1 MTYCFSSVLAADFEA
16 YINLCDNAGKC
27 IRNMKIYLSCLDK
40 HLTEHSITDKN
51 ISEAVLSAWL
61 ASKDVKAATKAN
73 RLNIVRGFGRYM
85 LSLGY
90 FIEIPESP
98 RVVNSYTPY
107 IFTNDELDLIF
118 SALDNFE
125 YEKKKTHAT
134 VQAPVLFRT
143 IYGCGFRLG
152 EALLLLWDD
161 VNLEAGTITVHNAKN
176 KKKRI
181 VPISLSLTE
190 ILKSYKQYAT
200 QHNICRNGLV
210 FENRQG
216 KAYHINGVRRWFS
229 FALEKAG
236 IVYTRQSNRER
247 GPCIH
252 CLRHTFVINSF
263 LQADSKGCAFEEV
276 IPFLTE
282 YLGHKDI
289 METDKYLRA
298 SHIVYKDAHQKVSDY
313 INDIFPEVN

>member
-1 MTYCFSSVLAADFEA
+1 MTYCFTSVLAADFKA
-16 YINLCDNAGKC
+16 YINLCENADKY
-27 IRNMKIYLSCLDK
+27 IKNIKTYLSCLDK
-40 HLTEHSITDKN
+40 HLTEHNVSDKN
-51 ISEAVLSAWL
+51 IPESVLSAWL
-61 ASKDVKAATKAN
+61 ASKDIKAATKAN

-90 FIEIPESP
+90 FIEIPEPP

-107 IFTNDELDLIF
+107 LFTADELDLIF

-125 YEKKKTHAT
+125 YEKKKTHAS

-143 IYGCGFRLG
+143 LYGCGFRLG

-161 VNLEAGTITVHNAKN
+161 VNLEAGTIIIHNAKN
-176 KKKRI
+176 KKKRT
-181 VPISLSLTE
+181 VPLSPSLTE

-200 QHNICRNGLV
+200 RNNICRNGLV

-216 KAYHINGVRRWFS
+216 KSYHTNSVRKWFS

-236 IVYTRQSNRER
+236 IVYTRQTRER

-263 LQADSKGCAFEEV
+263 LQADSEGRAFEEIV
-276 IPFLTE
+276 PFLTE

-298 SHIVYKDAHQKVSDY
+298 SYIVYKDAHRKVNDY